1 MRVSCLQE
9 NLTRGLAIVSRAVA
23 TRSTLPVLSN
33 ILLATE
39 MGRLRLAATNL
50 EMGISCW
57 VRAKVEEDGAITVPA
72 RVLID
77 LVNGLPS
84 ERIDMELI
92 ARTSTLHLQCARYEA
107 NIKGIDA
114 QEFPLIPTFQP
125 QEEGSS
131 SSGVIQNVLG
141 REAGV
146 LSQMIEQ
153 VAFAA
158 AVDESRPILT
168 GVLMHFSREDS
179 EDYLT
184 MAAADGFRL
193 SVRRETLQ
201 AGSPDEGAAAEVPPE
216 AESVGPPAIQD
227 VIVPARALT
236 ELARIARSSEARGGS
251 ADTNRE
257 EPIAF
262 RITSERNQILFH
274 QGSVDLVSQ
283 LIEGHFPDYT
293 KIIPTDYTLRTIV
306 NTEAF
311 LKAVRMANIFARDA
325 ANIVRLSIVPGSEL
339 TPGHMAVTATSA
351 ELGDHVGE
359 IDAMVEIRGEGE
371 GSMMIAFNA
380 NYLIDI
386 LSRIDTERV
395 VLDTITP
402 SSPAVIRPVGG
413 PDLTHVIMPIH
424 ISS

>member
-1 MRVSCLQE
+1 
-9 NLTRGLAIVSRAVA
+9 VA

-33 ILLATE
+33 VMLATD
-39 MGRLRLAATNL
+39 MGRLKLAATNL

-57 VRAKVEEDGAITVPA
+57 VGAKVEEEGAITVPA

-77 LVNGLPS
+77 LVNGLPP

-92 ARTSTLHLQCARYEA
+92 VRTSTLHLQCARFEA
-107 NIKGIDA
+107 HIKGLDA
-114 QEFPLIPTFQP
+114 QEFPMIPTFQEDEVGATGLSP
-125 QEEGSS
+125 LQLEAE
-131 SSGVIQNVLG
+131 VLG
-141 REAGV
+141 
-146 LSQMIEQ
+146 QMIEQ

-168 GVLMHFSREDS
+168 GVLMHFACADAEDR
-179 EDYLT
+179 LT

-193 SVRRETLQ
+193 SVRRE
-201 AGSPDEGAAAEVPPE
+201 AFPPSSVEGATGRSPIL
-216 AESVGPPAIQD
+216 GAID

-236 ELARIARSSEARGGS
+236 ELARVTGS
-251 ADTNRE
+251 NE
-257 EPIAF
+257 EPIVLH
-262 RITSERNQILFH
+262 ITSERHQILFH
-274 QGSVDLVSQ
+274 QGNVDLVSQ

-293 KIIPTDYTLRTIV
+293 QIIPTTYTLRTTV
-306 NTEAF
+306 ETGAF

-339 TPGHMAVTATSA
+339 TPGHMSVAATSA

-359 IDAMVEIRGEGE
+359 IDASMEEGATGQSPVRGEP
-371 GSMMIAFNA
+371 MTIAFNA

-386 LSRIDTERV
+386 LSCVGTENIA
-395 VLDTITP
+395 LETTTP

-424 ISS
+424 ISE

>member
-9 NLTRGLAIVSRAVA
+9 NLARGLAIVGRAVA

-33 ILLATE
+33 VMLATD
-39 MGRLRLAATNL
+39 MGRLKLAATNL

-57 VRAKVEEDGAITVPA
+57 VGAKVDEEGAITLPA

-77 LVNGLPS
+77 LVNALPP
-84 ERIDMELI
+84 ERIDMELVV
-92 ARTSTLHLQCARYEA
+92 RTSTLHLQCARFEA

-114 QEFPLIPTFQP
+114 QEFPIIPTLQV
-125 QEEGSS
+125 QEDGGLKLEAE
-131 SSGVIQNVLG
+131 VLG
-141 REAGV
+141 
-146 LSQMIEQ
+146 QMIEQ

-168 GVLMHFSREDS
+168 GALMHFARADTEDR
-179 EDYLT
+179 LT

-193 SVRRETLQ
+193 SVRREVLQ
-201 AGSPDEGAAAEVPPE
+201 AAATSDLAIE
-216 AESVGPPAIQD
+216 AAD

-236 ELARIARSSEARGGS
+236 ELARVTGG
-251 ADTNRE
+251 NE
-257 EPIAF
+257 EPIALS
-262 RITSERNQILFH
+262 ITSERNQILFH
-274 QGSVDLVSQ
+274 QGNVDLVSQ

-293 KIIPTDYTLRTIV
+293 QIIPTTHTLRTV
-306 NTEAF
+306 VETGAF

-325 ANIVRLSIVPGSEL
+325 ANIVRLSIVPGAEL
-339 TPGHMAVTATSA
+339 TPGHMSVAATSA

-359 IDAMVEIRGEGE
+359 IDASVEEAGGERGEP
-371 GSMMIAFNA
+371 MTIAFNA

-386 LSRIDTERV
+386 LSRVGMAQVALET
-395 VLDTITP
+395 TTP

-424 ISS
+424 ISG

>member
-1 MRVSCLQE
+1 
-9 NLTRGLAIVSRAVA
+9 VA

-33 ILLATE
+33 VMLATD
-39 MGRLRLAATNL
+39 MGRLKLAATNL

-57 VRAKVEEDGAITVPA
+57 VGAKVEEEGAITVPA

-77 LVNGLPS
+77 LVNGLPP

-92 ARTSTLHLQCARYEA
+92 VRTSTLHLQCARFEA
-107 NIKGIDA
+107 HIKGLDA
-114 QEFPLIPTFQP
+114 QEFPMIPTFQEDEVGATGLSP
-125 QEEGSS
+125 LQLEAE
-131 SSGVIQNVLG
+131 VLG
-141 REAGV
+141 
-146 LSQMIEQ
+146 QMIEQ

-168 GVLMHFSREDS
+168 GVLMHFEEESAKEEKR
-179 EDYLT
+179 LI

-193 SVRRETLQ
+193 SVRRE
-201 AGSPDEGAAAEVPPE
+201 AFPPSSVEGATGRSPIL
-216 AESVGPPAIQD
+216 GAID

-236 ELARIARSSEARGGS
+236 ELARVTGS
-251 ADTNRE
+251 NE
-257 EPIAF
+257 EPIVLH
-262 RITSERNQILFH
+262 ITSERHQILFH
-274 QGSVDLVSQ
+274 QGNVDLVSQ

-293 KIIPTDYTLRTIV
+293 QIIPTTYTLRTTV
-306 NTEAF
+306 ETGAF

-339 TPGHMAVTATSA
+339 TPGHMSVAATSA

-359 IDAMVEIRGEGE
+359 IDASMEEGATGQSPVRGEP
-371 GSMMIAFNA
+371 MTIAFNA

-386 LSRIDTERV
+386 LSCVGTENIA
-395 VLDTITP
+395 LETTTP

-424 ISS
+424 ISE